1 MPEPIEPTGP
11 EGTDARPTAA
21 PGQGMDADVAVSAD
35 AGTVSGLGPQEALDD
50 IEADEESGSGD

>member
-1 MPEPIEPTGP
+1 
-11 EGTDARPTAA
+11 
-21 PGQGMDADVAVSAD
+21 MDADVAVSAD